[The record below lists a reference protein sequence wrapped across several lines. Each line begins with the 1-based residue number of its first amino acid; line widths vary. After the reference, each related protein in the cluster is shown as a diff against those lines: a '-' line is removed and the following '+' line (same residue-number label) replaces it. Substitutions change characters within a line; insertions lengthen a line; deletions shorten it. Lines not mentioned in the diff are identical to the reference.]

1 MSSSIEFYSENMSEL
16 TSIQLNK
23 STKTKLEK
31 LKDHQR
37 ETFDDVVNKLISFTK
52 RMRSEAMSSML
63 LSEKALAKEWLT
75 KEEDEAW
82 KHL

>member
-1 MSSSIEFYSENMSEL
+1 MSEL